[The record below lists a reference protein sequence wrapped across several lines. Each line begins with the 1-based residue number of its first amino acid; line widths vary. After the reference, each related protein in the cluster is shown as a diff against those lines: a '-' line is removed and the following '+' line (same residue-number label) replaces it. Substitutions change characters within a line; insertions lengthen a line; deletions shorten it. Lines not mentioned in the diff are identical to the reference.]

1 MWFDIPRTLL
11 QRCLD
16 MLREEHLSNAK
27 KCLKKAGPL
36 GDTPSTRPHPASPPS
51 APFGRPSLTPMRT
64 LRVARHTK
72 GPRRSTSVPSLSTP
86 PAAAAQA
93 EAKQGQAER
102 KIETRVLDL

>member
-1 MWFDIPRTLL
+1 
-11 QRCLD
+11 
-16 MLREEHLSNAK
+16 
-27 KCLKKAGPL
+27 
-36 GDTPSTRPHPASPPS
+36 
-51 APFGRPSLTPMRT
+51 MRT

-102 KIETRVLDL
+102 KTETHILDLQIKLTKFAALSNVKFELKVLLFFGERQEGARALSSKRYSGFQNLKLQIWQRLKYSNSN

>member
-1 MWFDIPRTLL
+1 
-11 QRCLD
+11 
-16 MLREEHLSNAK
+16 
-27 KCLKKAGPL
+27 
-36 GDTPSTRPHPASPPS
+36 
-51 APFGRPSLTPMRT
+51 MRT

-102 KIETRVLDL
+102 KTETHILDLQIKFTKFAALSNVKFELKVLLLCFCERQEGARALSSKRYSGFQILKLQIWQRLK